1 MRPGLPAHIQSRQP
15 EGSVD
20 RVNPNRGAEDQ
31 PQPDEEVT
39 DLQTQF
45 EALLHQVWSLE
56 ARWRQEERI
65 DLAVRRSQDL

>member
-1 MRPGLPAHIQSRQP
+1 
-15 EGSVD
+15 
-20 RVNPNRGAEDQ
+20 VNTDRGAEDQ
-31 PQPDEEVT
+31 PAGAGEEVA

-45 EALLHQVWSLE
+45 EALLHQVWNLE

>member
-1 MRPGLPAHIQSRQP
+1 
-15 EGSVD
+15 
-20 RVNPNRGAEDQ
+20 VNTDRGAEDQ
-31 PQPDEEVT
+31 PVRTDQEVA

-56 ARWRQEERI
+56 ARWRQEEHI